1 MDTWLE
7 VADEAQLSEAVNRLN
22 DTIPVNGTNLEKVFQ
37 AVAAMN
43 PLPDNIYLITDG
55 LPTLG
60 SMDSGFFNRRDSDG
74 NQNTV
79 SGRER
84 EAIFKTALGEL
95 PAGNPVNVVLA
106 PLEGDPMA
114 SSLYWK
120 LAVSTGGSFLSP
132 SRDWP

>member
-1 MDTWLE
+1 M
-7 VADEAQLSEAVNRLN
+7 ADEAQLSDAVSRINQI
-22 DTIPVNGTNLEKVFQ
+22 IPENGTNLENVFQ

-60 SMDSGFFNRRDSDG
+60 SREGGLFSRRPDG

-84 EAIFKTALGEL
+84 EEL
-95 PAGNPVNVVLA
+95 FRSAVGKLPPGIPVNIVLA

-114 SSLYWK
+114 ASLYWK

-132 SRDWP
+132 SSDWP